1 MCQCFRLNVAIVK
14 QRINAGPDAT
24 HLYSFI
30 FSLIEEWEFKK
41 GISLSAYSLF
51 QDLRV
56 CKIGRA

>member
-1 MCQCFRLNVAIVK
+1 MCQCFQLNVAIVK

-41 GISLSAYSLF
+41 GISLSAHSYF
-51 QDLRV
+51 
-56 CKIGRA
+56 KT